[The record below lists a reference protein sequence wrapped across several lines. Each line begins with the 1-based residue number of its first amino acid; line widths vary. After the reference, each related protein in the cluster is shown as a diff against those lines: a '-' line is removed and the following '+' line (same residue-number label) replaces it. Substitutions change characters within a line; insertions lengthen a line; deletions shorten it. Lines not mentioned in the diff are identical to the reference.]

1 MAAGLA
7 LLALSLGACQDGR
20 RRGGVPLARHLAP
33 VPPKTLALMAQ
44 KGMSQSDPILIRA
57 YKKEAEMEVWKR
69 GTNGRYALLKTFPI
83 CRWSGQLGPKT
94 KQGDRQAPEG
104 FYTVTPGQMNP
115 NSSYYLSF
123 DTGYPNAYDRAN
135 GRTGNY
141 IMVHGTCSSSGCFAM
156 TDESMGEIY
165 ALARDSF
172 AGGQRAFQFQSYPFR
187 MTARTSPSSATT
199 RNAPFW
205 KNLKE
210 GSDYFE
216 ALREEPRVG
225 LCGTRYVF
233 GGADVAA
240 GSCTPQGRAPG
251 GREARARQPRD
262 RRTDRQGHARDP
274 RGLRGR
280 RPEPGVPRPQPPPA
294 PAFASLGKPTEPELP
309 YDPKEYARHHLGEVS
324 RPETLAAGRARDRGR
339 RQGPAGDAGRRRSAD
354 PHQGRRR
361 EPRHG
366 RAPRRPPSPSRV
378 VAEPAKPAR
387 VMVADAD
394 GDPAAYKKLLGNLF
408 SNGAPR
414 DPGRRCRDRPGRGC
428 GRAGSPSRPSL
439 RPSPRPRR
447 RRTCLAQAKGGSR
460 DDSQGGKPPEDKAAK
475 PVAKTTPR
483 RSPAPPRPRI
493 EARNRRPSRPG
504 QAAEAHRSQKIPP
517 DVEAAAVRTGQ
528 GAASRRPPIDPYNSC
543 AKLELLGCRI
553 AVGPGSPSV
562 LRQAQGTRRVRK
574 QCPAKK
580 GRPQLRRIAPPPSQP

>member
-1 MAAGLA
+1 MAMRPLVAAGFA
-7 LLALSLGACQDGR
+7 LLALSLGACQDGSTG
-20 RRGGVPLARHLAP
+20 GGVPLRALAP

-57 YKKEAEMEVWKR
+57 YKREAEMEVWKR
-69 GTNGRYALLKTFPI
+69 GTNGQYALLKTFPI

-187 MTARTSPSSATT
+187 MTAANIAKFRNDP
-199 RNAPFW
+199 NAPFW

-225 LCGTRYVF
+225 LCGTKYVF
-233 GGADVAA
+233 GGADAAA
-240 GSCTPQGRAPG
+240 GSCTPRVEPQVAEK
-251 GREARARQPRD
+251 RERD
-262 RRTDRQGHARDP
+262 NREIADLIAKGTPATRLVYDDGSQNP
-274 RGLRGR
+274 VFRG
-280 RPEPGVPRPQPPPA
+280 PQTPA
-294 PAFASLGKPTEPELP
+294 NTLTFASLGKSAPEPELP
-309 YDPKEYARHHLGEVS
+309 FDPKDYAQHKLGDVS
-324 RPETLAAGRARDRGR
+324 RPESLAAGEREIEVDAKGRPVMMAAAAPIPTKAAAANLARKGAV
-339 RQGPAGDAGRRRSAD
+339 PAAK
-354 PHQGRRR
+354 P
-361 EPRHG
+361 EP
-366 RAPRRPPSPSRV
+366 V

-394 GDPAAYKKLLGNLF
+394 GDPAAYKKVLGNLF
-408 SNGAPR
+408 SNGAP
-414 DPGRRCRDRPGRGC
+414 
-428 GRAGSPSRPSL
+428 ATPSTDTATVPAAA
-439 RPSPRPRR
+439 PAEPEPV
-447 RRTCLAQAKGGSR
+447 TAKAAPKHGPAKAVHAALAPAKGGKA
-460 DDSQGGKPPEDKAAK
+460 DEEKAAK
-475 PVAKTTPR
+475 TAHKPASAATTASPKTT
-483 RSPAPPRPRI
+483 
-493 EARNRRPSRPG
+493 
-504 QAAEAHRSQKIPP
+504 
-517 DVEAAAVRTGQ
+517 
-528 GAASRRPPIDPYNSC
+528 
-543 AKLELLGCRI
+543 
-553 AVGPGSPSV
+553 GSTTPKS
-562 LRQAQGTRRVRK
+562 
-574 QCPAKK
+574 
-580 GRPQLRRIAPPPSQP
+580 